1 MCYLCYCFRFESLS
15 LSSTQCTRNMLMY
28 MKALCTARII
38 NYGVGEDCQVEAL
51 RGAQG
56 NQAVWISTQITELIS
71 MRHYK
76 ESCEEY
82 NFVEAVESSP
92 PAGLSEHQTHSY
104 LTTGRGCRQRTLEAE
119 IGLDQEV
126 IEMGDKVC

>member
-1 MCYLCYCFRFESLS
+1 
-15 LSSTQCTRNMLMY
+15 
-28 MKALCTARII
+28 
-38 NYGVGEDCQVEAL
+38 
-51 RGAQG
+51 
-56 NQAVWISTQITELIS
+56 

-126 IEMGDKVC
+126 IEMGDKVCWQIMKDFEGEDRRLVFNEGTVI